1 MKIRTNLALIAF
13 LAAASATLVT
23 DAGAETR
30 IMFVS
35 DKAVNGSFDLFSMRT
50 DGTDL
55 VALTATATVSE
66 WAPALSPNGQRV
78 AMVNRSAAS
87 PWTGTL
93 QIMPIAGGAAT
104 VVPSATGAFCV
115 QWRDESTLLY
125 LKRINASGSVGTYQV
140 RSIKTDGTGD
150 ALLYS
155 TTFDCFVTGCD
166 SFHVQRSTGRI
177 YLSDLVNGNQPSVTL
192 SGLLSGAGTDIA
204 YARCTDVDTG
214 ATQVLLV
221 DHYDPAVS
229 PDGTKFSYCADHGSG
244 RHRLY
249 VRALGNDHATQLRL
263 SDTFCGD
270 PEWSPDST
278 WIAFTRAA
286 ASSVGATPYLGN
298 ITRVPVTGGTGT
310 NLTGTLTAVSGRC
323 AHPLIYFTAC
333 APIQPVITTD
343 ATNTVLTW
351 PAVPFG
357 RYQVQYSSDLAA
369 WKDDLPNSSLTAPT
383 GATALT
389 FTTPRAGVARR
400 FFRVLGVCP

>member
-1 MKIRTNLALIAF
+1 MKIRTILARTAF
-13 LAAASATLVT
+13 LAVAPVALMT
-23 DAGAETR
+23 DAAAETR
-30 IMFVS
+30 IMFCS
-35 DKAVNGSFDLFSMRT
+35 DKAVNGSFDLFSMRA

-55 VALTATATVSE
+55 VQITTTPTVSE

-78 AMVNRSAAS
+78 AMVNRSAGT

-93 QIMPIAGGAAT
+93 QIMPTAGGAAT
-104 VVPSATGAFCV
+104 VVPTATGAFCV

-125 LKRINASGSVGTYQV
+125 LKRINASGSYGTYQV
-140 RSIKTDGTGD
+140 RRISTDGTGD

-192 SGLLSGAGTDIA
+192 SGLLAGTATDIA
-204 YARCTDVDTG
+204 YARCTDVDQG
-214 ATQVLLV
+214 AAQVLLV

-298 ITRVPVTGGTGT
+298 VTRVPATGGTAT
-310 NLTGTLTAVSGRC
+310 NLTGTLTTVSGRC
-323 AHPLIYFTAC
+323 AHPMIYFTAC
-333 APIQPVITTD
+333 PPIQPAITSDT
-343 ATNTVLTW
+343 TNNMLTW

-357 RYQVQYSSDLAA
+357 RYQVQYSSDLVT
-369 WKDDLPNSSLTAPT
+369 WRDDLPNSSLTAPA

-389 FTTPRAGVARR
+389 FTPPRAGIIRR